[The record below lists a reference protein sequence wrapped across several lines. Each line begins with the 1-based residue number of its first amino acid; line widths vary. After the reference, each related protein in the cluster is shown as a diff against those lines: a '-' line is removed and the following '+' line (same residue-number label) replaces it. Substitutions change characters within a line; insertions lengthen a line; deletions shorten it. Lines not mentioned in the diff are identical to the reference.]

1 MHRIDTSTATSD
13 GLFTEGDPLVP
24 TPATVVSAD
33 WLNSVQEE
41 LATIVTNAGLELQKA
56 DNTQVLTA
64 ILQII
69 ARQSSELERLRL
81 LKIGCPMYW
90 RSTTLP
96 ENFAWVN
103 GDLIL
108 FEDRPEFEEVYL
120 AGGFEGMLLEA
131 NATSEQIAANLG
143 KFRKHPNGLGLYLP
157 SCGEQFFRA
166 CTGSGN
172 AGGYNAPGIPNITGA
187 WSGWNIMSIEGGGP
201 SGAFQSHWEPNG
213 TVALETKT
221 AGVWDNLIIDASNSN
236 PVYGS
241 SQTVMPASIDVPC
254 IIYLGIS
261 T

>member
-166 CTGSGN
+166 WGQGAGREAGSAQGDAARN
-172 AGGYNAPGIPNITGA
+172 ISANAPYLSTNQIGA
-187 WSGWNIMSIEGGGP
+187 QAE
-201 SGAFQSHWEPNG
+201 GAFSWHTLIGPLTLITYETEASGGLSFESSRVAPTAEENRPVN
-213 TVALETKT
+213 VAL
-221 AGVWDNLIIDASNSN
+221 
-236 PVYGS
+236 PV
-241 SQTVMPASIDVPC
+241 C
-254 IIYLGIS
+254 IYLGLPA
-261 T
+261 

>member
-103 GDLIL
+103 GDLIF

-166 CTGSGN
+166 WTQGAGREAGSAQGDAARN
-172 AGGYNAPGIPNITGA
+172 ISANAPYLSTNQIGA
-187 WSGWNIMSIEGGGP
+187 QAE
-201 SGAFQSHWEPNG
+201 GAFSWHTLIGPLTLITYETEASGGLSFESSRVVPTAEENRPVN
-213 TVALETKT
+213 VAL
-221 AGVWDNLIIDASNSN
+221 
-236 PVYGS
+236 PV
-241 SQTVMPASIDVPC
+241 C
-254 IIYLGIS
+254 IYLGLPA
-261 T
+261 